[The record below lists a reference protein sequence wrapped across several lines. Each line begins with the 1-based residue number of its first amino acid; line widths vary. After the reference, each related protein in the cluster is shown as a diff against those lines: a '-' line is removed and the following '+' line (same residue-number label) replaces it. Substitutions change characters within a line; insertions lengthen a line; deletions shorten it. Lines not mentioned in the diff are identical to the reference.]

1 MVSHGVDA
9 DHDGTPDKTFG
20 GGSGTETQVIKLFFK
35 INDVVDDFAP
45 KAFRIPT
52 YYDGTTGY
60 YTFVSD
66 DYLLDYKVY
75 IDGNW
80 GIQTETRTFNG
91 GARGDITLHPKLVDV
106 EGYMEIHWESMTDR
120 CIHLQETNIL

>member
-1 MVSHGVDA
+1 MMWLTTSHQKHLEYQHFMTG
-9 DHDGTPDKTFG
+9 H
-20 GGSGTETQVIKLFFK
+20 
-35 INDVVDDFAP
+35 
-45 KAFRIPT
+45 
-52 YYDGTTGY
+52 TGY

-80 GIQTETRTFNG
+80 GNYYTDDRTFNG

-106 EGYMEIHWESMTDR
+106 EGYMRYIRRDTIGNH
-120 CIHLQETNIL
+120 HLQETNIL